1 MRVAVHF
8 AIGLIFGL
16 GLVVSGMVDPA
27 KVQNFLDIFGT
38 WDPSLAFVMAG
49 AVAVTFA
56 GYRLAWRKARPVLD
70 DRFYL
75 PEATAIERRL
85 VLGAAVFG
93 IGWGLGGYCP
103 GPAFTGLSLLAPG
116 TIVFVPAM
124 LVGMWLGRNAAT
136 ATTAAQAPA
145 GRHT

>member
-1 MRVAVHF
+1 MRIVLHF

-16 GLVVSGMVDPA
+16 GLVVSGMVNPA

-49 AVAVTFA
+49 AVVVAFA
-56 GYRLAWRKARPVLD
+56 GYRLAWRQARPMLD
-70 DRFYL
+70 DRFHL
-75 PEATAIERRL
+75 PETTAIDRRL

-103 GPAFTGLSLLAPG
+103 GPALTGLSLLAPG

-124 LVGMWLGRNAAT
+124 LIGMWLARNVAT
-136 ATTAAQAPA
+136 AAAKRAVP
-145 GRHT
+145 GRTS